1 MSLESLM
8 PTINPNLDELAKDNT
23 PLQPPKK
30 KATPDEIFASVQA
43 TNKKHRE
50 AKGKKVEES
59 PENTIEKP
67 ADLRV
72 AESPEVKL
80 EIADIVAKPQ
90 RGAKKKYPHLE
101 KARAVAS
108 ANRKKKS
115 EEKRLIKEQQ
125 KIEKA
130 ELKAERAEIRKEK
143 NRVRAL
149 ENYHKKKDLKQ
160 DNLSTIMEDMPT
172 PSKPNGMDYDRFASY
187 MEKWEKG
194 KSAKVEKIPTKP
206 IAVRKPQYIPR
217 PVSPP
222 RRPEQ
227 PTNYLSFYQKKKSV
241 NDLFKL

>member
-1 MSLESLM
+1 M
-8 PTINPNLDELAKDNT
+8 
-23 PLQPPKK
+23 
-30 KATPDEIFASVQA
+30 
-43 TNKKHRE
+43 
-50 AKGKKVEES
+50 
-59 PENTIEKP
+59 
-67 ADLRV
+67 
-72 AESPEVKL
+72 
-80 EIADIVAKPQ
+80 EIADIEPKEQ

-115 EEKRLIKEQQ
+115 EEKRVLKEQQ

-130 ELKAERAEIRKEK
+130 ELKAEKAEIRKEK
-143 NRVRAL
+143 NRQRAL
-149 ENYHKKKDLKQ
+149 ENYHKKKDLK
-160 DNLSTIMEDMPT
+160 NSKLASVMEDMPT

-222 RRPEQ
+222 RRPDQ